1 MTTQQLRD
9 DFIKEASTGSMNDIY
24 SSEKS
29 LNLTSIADYWLAR
42 MKERE
47 KELVEKIIEDYGTYN
62 DGCGC
67 CSDYTLRDKL
77 SIYFNII
84 KNN

>member
-9 DFIKEASTGSMNDIY
+9 DFFNHFPVTAMTDTQVAYMNNIVG
-24 SSEKS
+24 
-29 LNLTSIADYWLAR
+29 YWLAR
-42 MKERE
+42 MKEQE
-47 KELVEKIIEDYGTYN
+47 EELVKKIIEDYGTYN

-77 SIYFNII
+77 RIYFNII